1 MKPTAL
7 TGRLGV
13 RHPLVLAPMAGGPST
28 PALCAAVSEAGG
40 LGSYGAAY
48 LAPEKLRDEIRAIR
62 AATSRPFAI
71 NLFADDGVAADEAT
85 LTAAR
90 EALAR
95 FRAELGLPPAGP
107 RAALPD
113 VAIPPLAPLAE
124 VLLEERVPVFSFT
137 FGIPP
142 REMLDAC
149 RKAGIATMGTATTV
163 AEAQALEQAGVDF
176 VCAQGAEAGGH
187 HGTFDRDAEPPL
199 IGTLALVPQV
209 VDAVRLPVIAAGG
222 IMDGRGFAAALALGA
237 GAVSLGTAFLR
248 CPEAGTSAPYRAALR
263 QARDDATVITR
274 AFSGR
279 AARGLSN
286 RFRTRSPARS
296 APQRRSSAI
305 PASSRSGP
313 DRPLRSRAKC
323 RPGSSSRRSFTR
335 RKQSS
340 PACERSPEWRSSCNP
355 SSAAS
360 SSAASTR

>member
-1 MKPTAL
+1 MKPNAF

-13 RHPLVLAPMAGGPST
+13 RHPLVLAPLAGGPST

-48 LAPEKLRDEIRAIR
+48 LAPGKLREEIRAIR
-62 AATSRPFAI
+62 AATSRPFAV
-71 NLFADDGVAADEAT
+71 NLFADDGVAADEPTFAT
-85 LTAAR
+85 AS

-95 FRAELGLPPAGP
+95 FRAELNLPPKT
-107 RAALPD
+107 
-113 VAIPPLAPLAE
+113 PPASPVTLREAFA
-124 VLLEERVPVFSFT
+124 VILEERVPVFSFT

-142 REMLDAC
+142 REMLEAC

-163 AEAQALEQAGVDF
+163 AEARALEQSGVDF

-187 HGTFDRDAEPPL
+187 RGTFDRDAEPPL

-237 GAVSLGTAFLR
+237 SAVSLGTAFLG

-286 RFRTRSPARS
+286 RFTREMSDAPIAPYPIQNALTREIRAAAAKLGDPGFLSLWAGQAAALAREMPARELV
-296 APQRRSSAI
+296 AQIVHEAEAVI
-305 PASSRSGP
+305 SG
-313 DRPLRSRAKC
+313 LRAE
-323 RPGSSSRRSFTR
+323 P
-335 RKQSS
+335 
-340 PACERSPEWRSSCNP
+340 
-355 SSAAS
+355 
-360 SSAASTR
+360 